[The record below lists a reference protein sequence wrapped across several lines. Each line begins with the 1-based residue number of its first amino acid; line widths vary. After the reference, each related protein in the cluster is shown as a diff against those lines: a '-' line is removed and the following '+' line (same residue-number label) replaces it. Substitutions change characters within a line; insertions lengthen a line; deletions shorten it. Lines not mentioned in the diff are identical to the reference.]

1 MRTDGRGVDV
11 SIRRWRLDVLR
22 VALAPGWACSFLNR
36 GFIDHSSLWS
46 GWTEPGPL
54 AVMAIST
61 ELWCREASSFL
72 SAFYCMSTV
81 KPNAYWSK
89 TQQNP
94 YRRSTERNFY
104 TFSIGPFTL
113 TEFLNQRKWL
123 LTWHLFLM
131 TFFITNVFLK
141 QCGFTFLTQCVQKS
155 ANSFNQTAVL
165 WQIYVC
171 VSIWA
176 FIRDTYQV
184 KTNFK
189 SNSKHLL
196 R

>member
-1 MRTDGRGVDV
+1 MRTQGRGVDV
-11 SIRRWRLDVLR
+11 SIRRWCLDVLR

-54 AVMAIST
+54 TVMAIST
-61 ELWCREASSFL
+61 ELWCREAWSFL
-72 SAFYCMSTV
+72 LALYCMLTV

-89 TQQNP
+89 TQH
-94 YRRSTERNFY
+94 NFY
-104 TFSIGPFTL
+104 TFNIGPFTL

-131 TFFITNVFLK
+131 TFFTTNVFLK
-141 QCGFTFLTQCVQKS
+141 QCGFTFLTQCGQKS
-155 ANSFNQTAVL
+155 ANSFNETAVL

-171 VSIWA
+171 VSIWV
-176 FIRDTYQV
+176 FIRDIYQV

-189 SNSKHLL
+189 SNNKHLL